1 MLYWL
6 VPKLFNTKLF
16 SEKLANMHFWLGT
29 LGILFYAVPLYW
41 SAITQSLMWKEF
53 TAEGYLAY
61 PNFLETVTQIIPMYH
76 TRIFAGLL
84 YLVGVILMIY
94 NLQKT
99 VAAGKSVDNEETS
112 APALEK
118 LKSNRI
124 LGEKVHSWLERK
136 PVLFTVWALIAILIG
151 GIFEIIPM
159 MLVKSNIPTIETV
172 KPYTPLELQG
182 RDVYISEGCVQ
193 CHSQMVRPFR
203 SETER
208 YGEYSKAG
216 EFVYD
221 HPFLWGSR
229 RTGPDLARTGVIG
242 GKMYKP
248 NVWHY
253 NHFINPQAMNAQSI
267 MPAYPWL
274 AQKDVD
280 LSLMPKKI
288 RVMQT
293 LGVPYPE
300 GFDKESEAAY
310 MEQAKQITDDL
321 RLSGIDVAPNK
332 EIVAIIA
339 YLQRLGKDISQA
351 PKPQQ

>member
-1 MLYWL
+1 
-6 VPKLFNTKLF
+6 
-16 SEKLANMHFWLGT
+16 
-29 LGILFYAVPLYW
+29 
-41 SAITQSLMWKEF
+41 MWKEF

-61 PNFLETVTQIIPMYH
+61 PNFLDTVTQIMPMYH
-76 TRIFAGLL
+76 TRIFAGTIYMIGFLL
-84 YLVGVILMIY
+84 MVY
-94 NLQKT
+94 NLYKT
-99 VAAGKSVDNEETS
+99 VAAGQSVDNEETS

-118 LKSNRI
+118 LNPKRI
-124 LGEKVHSWLERK
+124 LGEKVHAWLERK
-136 PVLFTVWALIAILIG
+136 PVLFTVYALIAILIG
-151 GIFEIIPM
+151 GIAEIIPM

-229 RTGPDLARTGVIG
+229 RTGPDLARAGVVT

-248 NVWHY
+248 NSWHY

-274 AQKDVD
+274 AEKEVDV
-280 LSLMPKKI
+280 SSTPKKI
-288 RVMQT
+288 RAMQT

-300 GFDKESEAAY
+300 GFDRESEALY
-310 MEQAKQITDDL
+310 LKQAQLIADELK
-321 RLSGIDVAPNK
+321 LSGIDVAPNK
-332 EIVAIIA
+332 EIIALIA

-351 PKPQQ
+351 PKQQYGDITR